1 MDAVIQSIMSGLPI
15 LALHLVATFG
25 MLILGMGVHMWI
37 TPYEDIKLV
46 REGNTAAAVALG
58 GAFLGM
64 AIPLAGSL
72 AGSASTLDIL
82 LWGLI
87 TIVVQL
93 VSFKVVDLVLRGLPQ
108 RIANGEMAAAIFLA
122 FVKVAAGVVVANG
135 VSR

>member
-1 MDAVIQSIMSGLPI
+1 MDAVIQSIVSGLPI
-15 LALHLVATFG
+15 LALHLVTTFG
-25 MLILGMGVHMWI
+25 MLIVGMGVYIWI

-58 GAFLGM
+58 GAFLGL

-72 AGSASTLDIL
+72 AGSASTIDIL

-93 VSFKVVDLVLRGLPQ
+93 VCFKVVDLVLVGLPK

-122 FVKVAAGVVVANG
+122 FVKVAAGAIVATA
-135 VSR
+135 VTR

>member
-1 MDAVIQSIMSGLPI
+1 MEAIIQSIISGAPV
-15 LALHLVATFG
+15 LALHLVTTFAI
-25 MLILGMGVHMWI
+25 LIGGMGIYMWI

-58 GAFLGM
+58 GAFLGL

-72 AGSASTLDIL
+72 AGSVTSLDIL

-87 TIVVQL
+87 TLAVQL
-93 VSFKVVDLVLRGLPQ
+93 LCFKVVDLVLHGLPK

-122 FVKVAAGVVVANG
+122 FVKVSAGAIVATA
-135 VSR
+135 VTR